1 LEKAIKLISEFKK
14 NGYLCTLKRKK
25 GAKIGKI
32 HQIVVSAAPSCNV
45 VRAVGRNGIARN
57 DAAGTPNL
65 YL

>member
-1 LEKAIKLISEFKK
+1 MATFALSKE
-14 NGYLCTLKRKK
+14 KK

-45 VRAVGRNGIARN
+45 DRAVGRNGIARN